1 MAKLT
6 QSRKT
11 LRKRRGGGPKSRRA
25 TAKSVPTATAE
36 GASPVVASTDVCA
49 ICLEGM
55 PSASTTR
62 KTVCNH
68 RFHRKCLNEWCH
80 SRKMTDTEATCPM
93 CKRPIPKDCIAVQP
107 GQNMPD
113 YLLRDIILFEEAFLS
128 LPGPVD
134 QERRRRK
141 KEYLMELQFPKKF
154 STTEWKQL
162 HSFARARQMAIN
174 DADVRQIIARRYGFE
189 PV

>member
-1 MAKLT
+1 MAPL
-6 QSRKT
+6 RKT
-11 LRKRRGGGPKSRRA
+11 QYKRRGGGPKSRRA
-25 TAKSVPTATAE
+25 TAKSASATAAATAE
-36 GASPVVASTDVCA
+36 GVSPLAASPDVCG

-55 PSASTTR
+55 PTASTTR
-62 KTVCNH
+62 KTACNH
-68 RFHRKCLNEWCH
+68 RFHRKCLNKWCH

-113 YLLRDIILFEEAFLS
+113 YLVRDILFADDFLS

-141 KEYLMELQFPKKF
+141 KEYLMELQFPKNF
-154 STTEWKQL
+154 STTEWKQIT
-162 HSFARARQMAIN
+162 SFERARQLAMN
-174 DADVRQIIARRYGFE
+174 DADVRQIIARRYGFD